1 MTVGNLLGQTMSKTQ
16 NLLNYLESTEISER
30 ININI

>member
-30 ININI
+30 I

>member
-16 NLLNYLESTEISER
+16 NLLNYLESTWISER
-30 ININI
+30 I